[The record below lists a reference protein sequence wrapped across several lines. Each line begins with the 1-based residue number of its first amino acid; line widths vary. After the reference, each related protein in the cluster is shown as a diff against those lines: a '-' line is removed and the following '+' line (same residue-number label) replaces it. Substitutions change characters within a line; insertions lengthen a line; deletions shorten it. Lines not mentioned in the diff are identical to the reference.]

1 VTGTEVKVVG
11 VLEAAT
17 LEPSARLTRLRVGVF
32 PLKNSPA
39 VTEGSVDGTGGYM
52 SDWNDSA

>member
-1 VTGTEVKVVG
+1 MNVVG

-17 LEPSARLTRLRVGVF
+17 LDPSARLTRLRVGVF

-39 VTEGSVDGTGGYM
+39 VTEGSVDGTGG
-52 SDWNDSA
+52 